1 MALKDN
7 PGVAIWA
14 ISPDGKE
21 SQFGLYVYT
30 PRDAGQFE
38 YPQIGL
44 AVIKKVPDGD
54 WVPWM
59 AEKSKASSRYNPR
72 VFCYLDAIPSLMR
85 ALDALRRKHLPGTK
99 SLDDAN
105 AQVRRELD
113 KVRSEEDLDSEV
125 RKFHEFG

>member
-38 YPQIGL
+38 FPQIGM
-44 AVIKKVPDGD
+44 AVIKKTQDGD
-54 WVPWM
+54 WTPWM
-59 AEKSKASSRYNPR
+59 AEKNPKSVRYNPR

-85 ALDALRRKHLPGTK
+85 ALEAVRKKHLPGSR

-105 AQVRRELD
+105 APMRRELD
-113 KVRSEEDLDSEV
+113 QVRAEEDLDSAV